1 VLQLH
6 DDAQGESM
14 SRFATVTLIF
24 LLIISMI
31 WTQTVD
37 EIWGL
42 ASSDVWL
49 LMGLGLC
56 IVRFVC
62 LNYVFNA
69 ILLNKPQ
76 FAALRPKG
84 KWFLTD
90 SRRVLP
96 ELDQCGRVA
105 IISWPGFVVYLIAIF
120 GFFPLM
126 YISLNPEW
134 NPLQIPGY
142 APFLLG
148 VCFALLPFAFTLIKG
163 ETLRSE

>member
-1 VLQLH
+1 
-6 DDAQGESM
+6 M

-62 LNYVFNA
+62 LNYAFNA
-69 ILLNKPQ
+69 ILLSKPQ

-120 GFFPLM
+120 GFFP
-126 YISLNPEW
+126 
-134 NPLQIPGY
+134 
-142 APFLLG
+142 
-148 VCFALLPFAFTLIKG
+148 
-163 ETLRSE
+163 